1 LFVSFFS
8 RGGKSD
14 YNFSIN
20 EKYVQWL
27 LTIFLL
33 QNMDRNS
40 RNLLAQLAA
49 RAMGLV
55 DPQVLVLI
63 DGVIDE
69 RVVVA
74 TTLVRFKAAV
84 AKSHGLHDEDT
95 SD

>member
-1 LFVSFFS
+1 
-8 RGGKSD
+8 
-14 YNFSIN
+14 
-20 EKYVQWL
+20 
-27 LTIFLL
+27 
-33 QNMDRNS
+33 
-40 RNLLAQLAA
+40 
-49 RAMGLV
+49 MGLV